1 MTHKEVKEQI
11 RYLREREVSEI
22 TGLALPTLRNYRFQG
37 IGPDYVKAGE
47 RAVRYRLDDV
57 IRYMEAGRVSHKE

>member
-1 MTHKEVKEQI
+1 MTHKEIKETV
-11 RYLREREVSEI
+11 RYLREKEVSEI
-22 TGLALPTLRNYRFQG
+22 TGLALPTLRNYRSQG

-57 IRYMEAGRVSHKE
+57 IRYMEAGRVFHKD